1 MPPLRRDA
9 LVSDRC
15 ANDAPCW
22 LAEVR
27 PTVLAMTWGLAAER
41 LGEDPC
47 EDFVGGLKN
56 TLASGDRF
64 PLFRDLVLRRDGRT
78 EGSRRAV
85 RESRSSIPP
94 PDCASQKDVGGGI
107 KLLDGVTQENYLS
120 MHLYQS
126 KLTQPQV
133 PGAAA
138 ESRRVPHLCPR
149 RRRPRNARA
158 SAPPARC
165 PRRAAAV
172 HWARHCRGR
181 LA

>member
-1 MPPLRRDA
+1 
-9 LVSDRC
+9 
-15 ANDAPCW
+15 
-22 LAEVR
+22 
-27 PTVLAMTWGLAAER
+27 MTWGLAAER
-41 LGEDPC
+41 LGEDPGPG

-120 MHLYQS
+120 IHL
-126 KLTQPQV
+126 L
-133 PGAAA
+133 G
-138 ESRRVPHLCPR
+138 
-149 RRRPRNARA
+149 
-158 SAPPARC
+158 
-165 PRRAAAV
+165 
-172 HWARHCRGR
+172 
-181 LA
+181 

>member
-41 LGEDPC
+41 LGEDPG

-94 PDCASQKDVGGGI
+94 LPTVRRKRTWE
-107 KLLDGVTQENYLS
+107 GVSSYE
-120 MHLYQS
+120 M
-126 KLTQPQV
+126 
-133 PGAAA
+133 G
-138 ESRRVPHLCPR
+138 
-149 RRRPRNARA
+149 
-158 SAPPARC
+158 
-165 PRRAAAV
+165 
-172 HWARHCRGR
+172 
-181 LA
+181 